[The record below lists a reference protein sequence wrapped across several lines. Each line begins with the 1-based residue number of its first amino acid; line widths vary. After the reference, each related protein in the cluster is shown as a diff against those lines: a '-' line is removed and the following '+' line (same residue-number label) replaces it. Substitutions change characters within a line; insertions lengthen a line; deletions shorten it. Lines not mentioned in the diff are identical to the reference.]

1 MATSSPWSITKTIQ
15 QSPRIDVTKSFDPFT
30 IRNKTI
36 LVTGAANGLGS
47 HMVRR
52 WASHGAHII
61 IGDIDTSAG
70 ESLTSELRSLYPSS
84 TFAYVNCDVTNWDDQ
99 TALFESAIRLSPNH
113 TIDIVVPNAGIIQA
127 AESFAYENPKLVNG
141 KVSKPSTKTID
152 VNITGVVYTTHLALY
167 YFSQDP
173 EKDKCLLLIGSIA
186 SIAPLAGQ
194 THYTMSKHAVCG
206 LFRSLRM
213 TSFMQTPGHNSKL
226 RVNMLAPYF
235 VEQSRMLPLAAD
247 IAFLAGT
254 AGGATIPDVVEAAT
268 RLVADESISGRSL
281 AVGPPLKNA
290 PEGEIP
296 VAEHE
301 GDGRGRAAWEIYAH
315 DYEEVDAFTFR
326 YVHMMNLVTQVRG
339 ILAFFV
345 DIVMKIFR
353 R

>member
-1 MATSSPWSITKTIQ
+1 
-15 QSPRIDVTKSFDPFT
+15 
-30 IRNKTI
+30 
-36 LVTGAANGLGS
+36 
-47 HMVRR
+47 MVRR
-52 WASHGAHII
+52 WASHGAHVII
-61 IGDIDTSAG
+61 ADIDSASG
-70 ESLTSELRSLYPSS
+70 ESLVAELRAQHPSS
-84 TFAYVNCDVTNWDDQ
+84 TFAYITCDVTNWEDQ
-99 TALFESAIRLSPNH
+99 TALFESAARLSPTH
-113 TIDIVVPNAGIIQA
+113 TIDIVVPNAGIISA
-127 AESFAYENPKLVNG
+127 PEGYTFENPSLVNG
-141 KVSKPSTKTID
+141 KIPKPSTKTID
-152 VNITGVVYTTHLALY
+152 VNITGVIYTTHLALY

-173 EKDKCLLLIGSIA
+173 KNTNCLLLIGSIA

-213 TSFMQTPGHNSKL
+213 TSFMQKGNL

-235 VEQSRMLPLAAD
+235 VEQSRMLPVVAD

-296 VAEHE
+296 VADHE

-315 DYEEVDAFTFR
+315 DYNEVDAFTFR
-326 YVHMMNLVTQVRG
+326 YVHMMNRVTQLRG
-339 ILAFFV
+339 ILAFIL
-345 DIVMKIFR
+345 DIFIKIFR
-353 R
+353 W